1 MWMST
6 RGSLLLFKF
15 FMKISTFVIQKIK
28 AVYYVDEY
36 KRQFATL

>member
-15 FMKISTFVIQKIK
+15 LMKMKKGVIKKRLKRIDKLFVK
-28 AVYYVDEY
+28 
-36 KRQFATL
+36 